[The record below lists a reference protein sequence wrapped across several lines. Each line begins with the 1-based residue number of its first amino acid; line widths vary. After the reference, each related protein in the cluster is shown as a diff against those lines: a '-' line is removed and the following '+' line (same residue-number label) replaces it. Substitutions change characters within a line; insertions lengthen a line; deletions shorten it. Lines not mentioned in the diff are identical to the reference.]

1 MRLIRTACLLC
12 SNGLGTG
19 KPFSWSAFMK
29 AYSLAAA
36 RRDRYS
42 QLHASSLM
50 KHQAML
56 YSIGYGYK
64 VGH

>member
-19 KPFSWSAFMK
+19 KPVSWSAFMK

-42 QLHASSLM
+42 QLHSSQVLIG
-50 KHQAML
+50 HHAML
-56 YSIGYGYK
+56 HRLLEWAY
-64 VGH
+64 